1 MKCKNCGFQKD
12 AHIEATGEL
21 GRRWLCPNGSG
32 ESFPATIEIAVAL
45 HYRAGDCLPWVAR
58 WVHPTAGFGEALS
71 ASPAEALEQAGR
83 LIEKSLEEK
92 TEYEKNIEKTIK
104 ER

>member
-1 MKCKNCGFQKD
+1 MQ
-12 AHIEATGEL
+12 EL
-21 GRRWLCPNGSG
+21 RLSEGCSHRGDGRARSALAMPERIGRELSG
-32 ESFPATIEIAVAL
+32 
-45 HYRAGDCLPWVAR
+45 HDRDCRRASLPSRRSPPVGRR